1 MTPRLLPSRL
11 KEPGHRRADAR
22 GLGDDVTIEKIFA
35 TVLDEAHRRH
45 RSRSSWTLF
54 KRGWRACTSGL
65 LTDPGLGHKAP
76 TSVLLLVFRSALPWD
91 RLLDFLIIKFVAIW
105 YVSLRNGEKFAAAR

>member
-1 MTPRLLPSRL
+1 VTPRLLPSRL

-22 GLGDDVTIEKIFA
+22 GLGDDVTIEKIIA
-35 TVLDEAHRRH
+35 TVLDEAHRRQVEELMD
-45 RSRSSWTLF
+45 TLQE
-54 KRGWRACTSGL
+54 GLEGCTSGL

-91 RLLDFLIIKFVAIW
+91 RLLDFLIVEFVAIW
-105 YVSLRNGEKFAAAR
+105 YVSLRNGEKSAAAR